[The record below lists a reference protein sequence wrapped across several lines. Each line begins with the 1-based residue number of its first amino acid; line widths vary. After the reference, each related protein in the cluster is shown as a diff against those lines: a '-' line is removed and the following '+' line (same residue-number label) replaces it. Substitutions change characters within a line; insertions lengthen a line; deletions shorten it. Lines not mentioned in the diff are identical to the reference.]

1 MKSAYLLDTQ
11 VLIWAFHKP
20 ERLSQKATR
29 IVESGDTAVSAAS
42 LWELLLKKDKPG
54 APIADP
60 GAWWQRYITLRG
72 VEVLP
77 IHAYHIAHLETL
89 PPFHK
94 DPFDRI
100 LICQSMHEGSSLVTS
115 DEEINRYLGYISPVW

>member
-20 ERLSQKATR
+20 ERLSRTALA
-29 IVESGDTAVSAAS
+29 IVESGKGAVSAVS
-42 LWELLLKKDKPG
+42 LWELLIKKDKPT
-54 APIADP
+54 ALIADP
-60 GAWWQRYITLRG
+60 AAWWRRFVTLQG

-89 PPFHK
+89 PLHHR
-94 DPFDRI
+94 DPFDRM
-100 LICQSMHEGSSLVTS
+100 LICQSLHEGSPLVTS
-115 DEEINRYLGYISPVW
+115 DQEIHRYHGIIHPTW

>member
-1 MKSAYLLDTQ
+1 MKSVYLLDTQ

-20 ERLSQKATR
+20 ERLSQTALD
-29 IVESGDTAVSAAS
+29 IIGSGKGAVSAVS
-42 LWELLLKKDKPG
+42 LWELLIKKEKPA

-60 GAWWQRYITLRG
+60 TAWWRRFVTLQG

-89 PPFHK
+89 PPHHK
-94 DPFDRI
+94 DPFDRM
-100 LICQSMHEGSSLVTS
+100 LICQSLHEGVPLVTS
-115 DEEINRYLGYISPVW
+115 DQEIHRYYGVINPVW